1 MKAVFTNSEQQ
12 RLFKRVVSEI
22 GAIGYQ
28 PEYLLRDYSFKDWF
42 VQGTPERC
50 VPLAAFGRRPF
61 SYNSACLAV
70 VVSNGKSG
78 RGLVT
83 DVRALGAPIAF
94 EVGQDR
100 ISVWK
105 VGRDVASTEKRDE
118 VAQKDIGVLFG
129 KYKQELDAEEILRA
143 KNIPF
148 ELGPRQLDFFDLGL
162 IPALESHI
170 RKKLDRLI
178 PDTLSESRSVYE
190 KKTGR
195 VPDTGKLFR
204 LVFQVLAGKV
214 LHDRKELNFDSMSG
228 VSDREKLLKMVGEIY
243 GEQQLSI
250 IEDRD
255 TQELVF
261 SKIWS
266 EFDFSN
272 LSVEVLAYIYENTL
286 VKPETRESLGIHS
299 TPYNIARYIVHKLPI
314 EDIPTNQL
322 RIVEPCSGH
331 GIFLLAALE
340 KLRGLLPDTMTPP
353 ERHDYFIKVLCGYE
367 KDPFAVEV
375 SRLCLMLADL
385 PNHNDWR
392 LHNDDVFT
400 SQKFISDLK
409 RARVVLCNPPF
420 EKFREEDY
428 ASYENVRNSYKPIEL
443 LNRILENIHQDAML
457 GFVLPQKFLDG
468 RDYRHIRKRLFERF
482 AEFDLVSLP
491 DRVFHISQ
499 HETALLIAKSP
510 VEHDK
515 SKTTFTFVK
524 ESDRQR
530 FLDTYT
536 YTWQAQEQKAPS
548 QAEDT
553 IAVYPLR
560 NIWERLSHF
569 SKLRDIATIHRGI
582 ELGYPDL
589 ESKKTQKI
597 SYSENKR
604 PGFKKGYC
612 LAEQKTE
619 VFLPPFAGYL
629 GLEKGKLKWTD
640 ILRYPWEKPKVF
652 VNAHRTSRGP
662 WRYAAFIDKEE
673 NISSKNFV
681 ALWPNKENVSLEYL
695 AAILNSPLANAFV
708 AAHERGKHNLVKT
721 IKNIPVPELSPYDKE
736 SIARLVYQYMAKVEG
751 GGLTN
756 DTILG
761 DILLQIDALILKG
774 YNLPPRLE
782 RELLDYFRDESRPVP
797 FEFKEYIPESFTA
810 CIPLLMYISP
820 DFRRCTAEN
829 LLNRVP
835 RITDPILIKVLEEVE

>member
-1 MKAVFTNSEQQ
+1 MEAIFTNSEQQ
-12 RLFKRVVSEI
+12 RIFTRVVSEI

-190 KKTGR
+190 NKTGR

-353 ERHDYFIKVLCGYE
+353 ERHDYFVKVLCGYE
-367 KDPFAVEV
+367 KDPFAIEV
-375 SRLCLMLADL
+375 SKLCLMLADL

-400 SQKFISDLK
+400 SPQFISDLK

-420 EKFREEDY
+420 EKFKAEDY

-443 LNRILENIHQDAML
+443 LNRILENIHQDCML

-468 RDYRHIRKRLFERF
+468 RDYRHVRKRLFERF

-524 ESDRQR
+524 ESDRKR
-530 FLDTYT
+530 FLNTYS
-536 YTWQAQEQKAPS
+536 YTWQAQEYKTHLE
-548 QAEDT
+548 AEAT
-553 IAVYPLR
+553 IAIYPLR
-560 NIWERLSHF
+560 NIWERLSHL
-569 SKLRDIATIHRGI
+569 SKLRDIATVHRGI
-582 ELGYPDL
+582 ELSYPDQKT
-589 ESKKTQKI
+589 KKTQTI
-597 SYSENKR
+597 SYSENKQS
-604 PGFKKGYC
+604 GFKKGYC
-612 LAEQKTE
+612 LAEQRTE
-619 VFLPPFAGYL
+619 VFLPLSTGYL
-629 GLEKGKLKWTD
+629 GLEKGKLKWRD
-640 ILRYPWEKPKVF
+640 ILRYQWEKPKVF
-652 VNAHRTSRGP
+652 LNAHRTSRGT
-662 WRYAAFIDKEE
+662 WRYAAFIERE
-673 NISSKNFV
+673 GNISSKNFI
-681 ALWPNKENVSLEYL
+681 ALWPNKPNVSPEYL
-695 AAILNSPLANAFV
+695 AAVLNGPLANAFV
-708 AAHERGKHNLVKT
+708 AAHERDKHNRVKT
-721 IKNIPVPELSPYDKE
+721 IQNIPVPELSDYNKQNIDQ
-736 SIARLVYQYMAKVEG
+736 LVCAYMTKVEERV
-751 GGLTN
+751 LADVTVLRN
-756 DTILG
+756 
-761 DILLQIDALILKG
+761 ILLEIDALILKG

-782 RELLDYFRDESRPVP
+782 RELLDYFKNEPRPVP

-810 CIPLLMYISP
+810 YIPLWMYISS
-820 DFRRCTAEN
+820 DFRKCTAQN
-829 LLNRVP
+829 LLNQIP
-835 RITDPILIKVLEEVE
+835 QIKDPVLVKVLEEVE

>member
-1 MKAVFTNSEQQ
+1 MESVFTNPKQQ
-12 RLFKRVVSEI
+12 RLFTRVVSEI

-28 PEYLLRDYSFKDWF
+28 PECLVHDYRFKDWF
-42 VQGTPERC
+42 VPGTPERC

-61 SYNSACLAV
+61 SYDSSCIAV

-78 RGLVT
+78 TDLVM
-83 DVRALGAPIAF
+83 DFRALGAPIAF
-94 EVGQDR
+94 EVQEDVLAVWR
-100 ISVWK
+100 IGKDS
-105 VGRDVASTEKRDE
+105 GTTEKRME
-118 VAQKDIGVLFG
+118 IVGREIAKFFMEHSHEWSA
-129 KYKQELDAEEILRA
+129 KEILRA
-143 KNIPF
+143 KNITSA
-148 ELGPRQLDFFDLGL
+148 LGPKQLDFIDLAL
-162 IPALESHI
+162 IPALEFCV
-170 RKKLDRLI
+170 REKLDRLLRETVQHAQQAYKLKFKME
-178 PDTLSESRSVYE
+178 PDFRQ
-190 KKTGR
+190 
-195 VPDTGKLFR
+195 LFR
-204 LVFQVLAGKV
+204 LVFRMLAAKV
-214 LHDRKELNFDSMSG
+214 LHDRKEKGFDKSWDPASMLNKVGQFYSKK
-228 VSDREKLLKMVGEIY
+228 EILLEDLDVVETVGTS
-243 GEQQLSI
+243 L
-250 IEDRD
+250 
-255 TQELVF
+255 
-261 SKIWS
+261 SKI
-266 EFDFSN
+266 DFRN
-272 LSVEVLAYIYENTL
+272 LSVEVLAYIYEKTL
-286 VKPETRESLGIHS
+286 VDEDTREELGIHS
-299 TPYNIARYIVHKLPI
+299 TPSSIARYIVHHLPI
-314 EDIPTNQL
+314 EDIPQNE
-322 RIVEPCSGH
+322 RKIVEPCCGH
-331 GIFLLAALE
+331 SIFLVSALQR
-340 KLRGLLPDTMTPP
+340 LRELLPDTMMVE
-353 ERHDYFIKVLCGYE
+353 ERHQYFVKMLSGFEI
-367 KDPFAVEV
+367 DAFALEV
-375 SRLCLMLADL
+375 GKLCLMLADL
-385 PNHNDWR
+385 PNHDGWR
-392 LHNDDVFT
+392 LHNDDVFN
-400 SQKFISDLK
+400 SPRFISDLK

-428 ASYENVRNSYKPIEL
+428 ASYANVRNSYKPIEL
-443 LNRILENIHQDAML
+443 LNRILENIHQDAIL

-468 RDYRHIRKRLFERF
+468 RDYRNIRKRLFERF

-515 SKTTFTFVK
+515 SKTTFTYVK
-524 ESDRQR
+524 ENDRQR
-530 FLDTYT
+530 FLDTYSH
-536 YTWQAQEQKAPS
+536 TWKAQEQKVPL

-569 SKLRDIATIHRGI
+569 SNLRDIATIHRGI
-582 ELGYPDL
+582 ELGYTDP

-597 SYSENKR
+597 HYSKNKQ

-619 VFLPPFAGYL
+619 VFLPPFAEYM
-629 GLEKGKLKWTD
+629 GLEKGKLKWTN

-652 VNAHRTSRGP
+652 VNAHRTSRGA

-708 AAHERGKHNLVKT
+708 AAHERGKHNRVKT
-721 IKNIPVPELSPYDKE
+721 IRNIPVPDLSDYNKQN
-736 SIARLVYQYMAKVEG
+736 ITRLVCAYMTKVKERV
-751 GGLTN
+751 LTN

-810 CIPLLMYISP
+810 CISLLMYISP
-820 DFRRCTAEN
+820 DFRQCTAEN

>member
-1 MKAVFTNSEQQ
+1 MEPVFTNPKQQ
-12 RLFKRVVSEI
+12 KLFTRVISEI

-28 PEYLLRDYSFKDWF
+28 PEYLAHDYSFKDWF
-42 VQGTPERC
+42 VQGTPERR

-61 SYNSACLAV
+61 SYDSACLAV
-70 VVSNGKSG
+70 VVSDGKSG
-78 RGLVT
+78 RDLVM
-83 DVRALGAPIAF
+83 DFRALGAPIAF
-94 EVGQDR
+94 EVQEDVLAVWR
-100 ISVWK
+100 IGRDTGTTQRRMEI
-105 VGRDVASTEKRDE
+105 VGREITKFFREHSDE
-118 VAQKDIGVLFG
+118 WSAK
-129 KYKQELDAEEILRA
+129 KILRA
-143 KNIPF
+143 KNITSA
-148 ELGPRQLDFFDLGL
+148 LGPKQLDFIDLGL
-162 IPALESHI
+162 IPALEFCV
-170 RKKLDRLI
+170 REKLDRLLRETVQDAQQTYKLKSKMQ
-178 PDTLSESRSVYE
+178 PDSRQ
-190 KKTGR
+190 
-195 VPDTGKLFR
+195 LFR
-204 LVFQVLAGKV
+204 LVFRMLAAKV
-214 LHDRKELNFDSMSG
+214 LHDRKEEGFESSWDPASMLNKIGQFYPKK
-228 VSDREKLLKMVGEIY
+228 EILLEDLDVVETVGSS
-243 GEQQLSI
+243 L
-250 IEDRD
+250 
-255 TQELVF
+255 
-261 SKIWS
+261 SKI
-266 EFDFSN
+266 DFRN
-272 LSVEVLAYIYENTL
+272 LSVEVLAYIYEKTL
-286 VKPETRESLGIHS
+286 VDEDTREELGIHS
-299 TPYNIARYIVHKLPI
+299 TPSSIARYIVHQLPI
-314 EDIPTNQL
+314 EDIPQKE
-322 RIVEPCSGH
+322 RRVVEPCCGH
-331 GIFLLAALE
+331 SIFLVAALQR
-340 KLRGLLPDTMTPP
+340 LRELLPDTMTGE
-353 ERHDYFIKVLCGYE
+353 ERHQYFVKMLSGFEI
-367 KDPFAVEV
+367 DAFALEV
-375 SRLCLMLADL
+375 GKLCLMLADL
-385 PNHNDWR
+385 PNHDGWR

-400 SQKFISDLK
+400 SPRFISDLK

-530 FLDTYT
+530 FLDTYS
-536 YTWQAQEQKAPS
+536 YTWKAQEQKVPP

-582 ELGYPDL
+582 ELGYPDP

-597 SYSENKR
+597 YYSENKQ

-640 ILRYPWEKPKVF
+640 ILRYPWEEPKVF
-652 VNAHRTSRGP
+652 VNAHRTSRGA

-708 AAHERGKHNLVKT
+708 AAHERGKHNRVKT
-721 IKNIPVPELSPYDKE
+721 IRNIPVPELSDYNKQNITQLVCAYMTKVKE
-736 SIARLVYQYMAKVEG
+736 RV
-751 GGLTN
+751 LTN
-756 DTILG
+756 DTVLRNF
-761 DILLQIDALILKG
+761 LMEIDALILKG

-782 RELLDYFRDESRPVP
+782 RELLDYFRDEPRPTP
-797 FEFKEYIPESFTA
+797 FVFKEYIPESFTA
-810 CIPLLMYISP
+810 YIPLWIYISS
-820 DFRRCTAEN
+820 DFRQCTAQN
-829 LLNRVP
+829 LLNQIP
-835 RITDPILIKVLEEVE
+835 QIKDPSLVKVLEEVE

>member
-1 MKAVFTNSEQQ
+1 MESIFANPEQQKVFT
-12 RLFKRVVSEI
+12 RVVSEI
-22 GAIGYQ
+22 GAIGYR
-28 PEYLLRDYSFKDWF
+28 PEYLVHDYGFKDWF
-42 VQGTPERC
+42 VQGTPERRI
-50 VPLAAFGRRPF
+50 PLAAFGRRPF

-78 RGLVT
+78 RDLIT
-83 DVRALGAPIAF
+83 DFRALGAPIGL
-94 EVGQDR
+94 EIGQGR
-100 ISVWK
+100 LGVWK
-105 VGRDVASTEKRDE
+105 VGSDATATEKRDE
-118 VAQKDIGVLFG
+118 VAAEDISILFS
-129 KYKQELDAEEILRA
+129 KYRQEWSPKEILRA

-148 ELGPRQLDFFDLGL
+148 ELGPRQLDFYDLGL

-170 RKKLDRLI
+170 MKKLDSLI
-178 PDTLSESRSVYE
+178 PDTLSESKNIYQ

-195 VPDTGKLFR
+195 LPDTGKLFR

-214 LHDRKELNFDSMSG
+214 LHDRKELNFDSLAG
-228 VSDREKLLKMVGEIY
+228 ASDTGKLLEMIGKIY
-243 GEQQLSI
+243 GRKQLLI
-250 IEDRD
+250 TEDRD
-255 TQELVF
+255 TQETVV
-261 SKIWS
+261 SKIWTQ
-266 EFDFSN
+266 FDFSN

-299 TPYNIARYIVHKLPI
+299 TPYNIARYIIHKLPI
-314 EDIPTNQL
+314 ENIPTNQL

-353 ERHDYFIKVLCGYE
+353 ERHDYFVKVLCGYE

-400 SQKFISDLK
+400 SPQFISDLK

-420 EKFREEDY
+420 EKFKAEDY

-499 HETALLIAKSP
+499 QETALLIAKSP

-524 ESDRQR
+524 ESDRKQ
-530 FLDTYT
+530 FLNTYS
-536 YTWQAQEQKAPS
+536 YTWQAQEYKTHLE
-548 QAEDT
+548 AEAT
-553 IAVYPLR
+553 IAIYPLR
-560 NIWERLSHF
+560 NIWERLSHL
-569 SKLRDIATIHRGI
+569 SKLRDIATVHRGI
-582 ELGYPDL
+582 ELSYPDQ
-589 ESKKTQKI
+589 KTRKTQTI
-597 SYSENKR
+597 SYSENKQS
-604 PGFKKGYC
+604 GFKKGYC

-629 GLEKGKLKWTD
+629 RLEEGKLKWTD

-652 VNAHRTSRGP
+652 VNAHRTSRGA
-662 WRYAAFIDKEE
+662 WRYAAFIDKEG
-673 NISSKNFV
+673 NISSKNFI
-681 ALWPNKENVSLEYL
+681 ALWPNKPNVSPEYL
-695 AAILNSPLANAFV
+695 AAVLNGPLANAFV
-708 AAHERGKHNLVKT
+708 AAHERDKHNRVKT
-721 IKNIPVPELSPYDKE
+721 IQNIPVPELSDYNKQNIDQLVCAYMTKVKE
-736 SIARLVYQYMAKVEG
+736 RV
-751 GGLTN
+751 LTD
-756 DTILG
+756 DTVLRN
-761 DILLQIDALILKG
+761 ILLEIDALILKG

-782 RELLDYFRDESRPVP
+782 RELLDYFKNEPRPVP

-810 CIPLLMYISP
+810 YIPLWMYISS
-820 DFRRCTAEN
+820 DFSKCTAEN